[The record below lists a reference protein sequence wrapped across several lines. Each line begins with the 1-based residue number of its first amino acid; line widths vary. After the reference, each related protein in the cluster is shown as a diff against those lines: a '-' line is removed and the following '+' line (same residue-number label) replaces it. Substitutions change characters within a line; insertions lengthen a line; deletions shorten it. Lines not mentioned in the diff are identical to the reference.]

1 MAYWWL
7 NQNEDEIDFWDDDLI
22 VVPRRDKLGK
32 TAPGFVVAAEMKPGD
47 LGFAFVGGD
56 LESVFAVIGAGEEE
70 VIELG
75 ADGQRRPA
83 RIVPGRFV
91 DLPSPLSFEALS
103 TLLRGALPIVDSPL
117 QPGNERAETRAFP
130 LDDGVAQRLIHALLM
145 AEPVAGGAL
154 GDAMAGALS
163 ASERDDQTVEALTM
177 ARLGGGPFGDAVF
190 ALWSGACA
198 VTGMTNRA
206 LVQVVP
212 IKPWVLASDE
222 ERLDPQN
229 GLPLTPTWHV
239 AFSSGLIA
247 FEDDGQVLLARD
259 LDAEDARKA
268 GIDPEFRL
276 ALKGERQA
284 TYLAAHRAA
293 LFDG

>member
-7 NQNEDEIDFWDDDLI
+7 NQNEDELDFWDDDLI

-32 TAPGFVVAAEMKPGD
+32 TAPGFAAAAEMKPGD
-47 LGFAFVGGD
+47 LGFAFIGGD
-56 LESVFAVIGAGEEE
+56 LEAVFAVVGLGEEE

-83 RIVPGRFV
+83 RVVPGRFV

-103 TLLRGALPIVDSPL
+103 TLLRGMLPIVDSPL
-117 QPGNERAETRAFP
+117 QTGNERAETRVFP
-130 LDDGVAQRLIHALLM
+130 LDDSVARRLIQTLLM
-145 AEPVAGGAL
+145 AEPLVGGAVGDVMAAAL
-154 GDAMAGALS
+154 G
-163 ASERDDQTVEALTM
+163 ASERDDQTVEALTL
-177 ARLGGGPFGDAVF
+177 ARVGGGPFGEEVF
-190 ALWSGACA
+190 ALWDGACA
-198 VTGMTNRA
+198 ATGAMNRA

-229 GLPLTPTWHV
+229 GLPLTPTWHI

-247 FEDDGQVLLARD
+247 FEDDGRVLLSRD
-259 LDAEDARKA
+259 LDPEDARKA
-268 GIDPEFRL
+268 GIDPAFRL
-276 ALKGERQA
+276 AVKGDRQA
-284 TYLAAHRAA
+284 AYLAAHRAA

>member
-1 MAYWWL
+1 
-7 NQNEDEIDFWDDDLI
+7 
-22 VVPRRDKLGK
+22 
-32 TAPGFVVAAEMKPGD
+32 
-47 LGFAFVGGD
+47 
-56 LESVFAVIGAGEEE
+56 
-70 VIELG
+70 
-75 ADGQRRPA
+75 
-83 RIVPGRFV
+83 
-91 DLPSPLSFEALS
+91 
-103 TLLRGALPIVDSPL
+103 
-117 QPGNERAETRAFP
+117 
-130 LDDGVAQRLIHALLM
+130 
-145 AEPVAGGAL
+145 
-154 GDAMAGALS
+154 
-163 ASERDDQTVEALTM
+163 
-177 ARLGGGPFGDAVF
+177 
-190 ALWSGACA
+190 
-198 VTGMTNRA
+198 
-206 LVQVVP
+206 VVP

-247 FEDDGQVLLARD
+247 FEDDGLVMLARD

>member
-32 TAPGFVVAAEMKPGD
+32 TAPGFAVAAEMKPGD

-117 QPGNERAETRAFP
+117 QPGSERAETRAFP

-145 AEPVAGGAL
+145 AEPIAGGAL
-154 GDAMAGALS
+154 GDAMAAALS
-163 ASERDDQTVEALTM
+163 AGERDDQTVEALTM
-177 ARLGGGPFGDAVF
+177 ARLGGGPFGEAVF
-190 ALWSGACA
+190 ALWGGACA

-268 GIDPEFRL
+268 GIDPAFRL

>member
-32 TAPGFVVAAEMKPGD
+32 TAPSFAVAADMKPGD
-47 LGFAFVGGD
+47 VGFAFVGGD
-56 LESVFAVIGAGEEE
+56 LEAVFAVIGAGEEE

-83 RIVPGRFV
+83 RVVPGRFV

-117 QPGNERAETRAFP
+117 RAGDERAETRIFA
-130 LDDGVAQRLIHALLM
+130 LDDGVARRLVQAL
-145 AEPVAGGAL
+145 ATGPTAGLAL
-154 GDAMAGALS
+154 GDAMAAALS
-163 ASERDDQTVEALTM
+163 ASDRDDQAVEALTM
-177 ARLGGGPFGDAVF
+177 ARLGGGVFGEEVF
-190 ALWSGACA
+190 ALWDGACA
-198 VTGMTNRA
+198 CTGTTNRS

-212 IKPWVLASDE
+212 IKPWVLSSDE

-239 AFSSGLIA
+239 AFGSGMIA
-247 FEDDGQVLLARD
+247 FADDGQLLLSRH

-268 GIDPEFRL
+268 GIDPAFRL
-276 ALKGERQA
+276 ALKGDRQA
-284 TYLAAHRAA
+284 AYLAAHRAA

>member
-32 TAPGFVVAAEMKPGD
+32 TAPSFAVAADMKPGD
-47 LGFAFVGGD
+47 VGFAFVGGD
-56 LESVFAVIGAGEEE
+56 LEAVFAVIGAGEEE

-83 RIVPGRFV
+83 RVVPGRFV
-91 DLPSPLSFEALS
+91 DLTSPLSFEALS

-117 QPGNERAETRAFP
+117 RAGDERAETRIFA
-130 LDDGVAQRLIHALLM
+130 LDDGVARRLVQAL
-145 AEPVAGGAL
+145 ATEPTAGLAL
-154 GDAMAGALS
+154 GDAMAAALS
-163 ASERDDQTVEALTM
+163 ASDRDDQAVEALTM
-177 ARLGGGPFGDAVF
+177 ARLGGGVFGEEVF
-190 ALWSGACA
+190 ALWDGACA
-198 VTGMTNRA
+198 CTGTTNRS

-212 IKPWVLASDE
+212 IKPWVLSSDE

-239 AFSSGLIA
+239 AFGSGMIA
-247 FEDDGQVLLARD
+247 FADDGQLLLSRH

-268 GIDPEFRL
+268 GIDPAFRL
-276 ALKGERQA
+276 ALKGDRQA
-284 TYLAAHRAA
+284 AYLAAHRAA

>member
-32 TAPGFVVAAEMKPGD
+32 TAPGFAAAAEMKPGD

-56 LESVFAVIGAGEEE
+56 LETVFAVVGAGEEE

-83 RIVPGRFV
+83 RVVPGRFV

-117 QPGNERAETRAFP
+117 QPGNERAETRVFP
-130 LDDGVAQRLIHALLM
+130 LDDGVARRLIQALLT
-145 AEPVAGGAL
+145 AEPLVGGAV
-154 GDAMAGALS
+154 GDAMAAALG
-163 ASERDDQTVEALTM
+163 ASERDDPTVEALTL
-177 ARLGGGPFGDAVF
+177 ARVGGGPFGEEVF
-190 ALWSGACA
+190 ALWGGACA
-198 VTGMTNRA
+198 ATGATNRT

-212 IKPWVLASDE
+212 IKPWVMASDE

-229 GLPLTPTWHV
+229 GLPLIPTWHI

-247 FEDDGQVLLARD
+247 FGDDGQVLLGRD

-268 GIDPEFRL
+268 GIDSAFRL
-276 ALKGERQA
+276 AIKGGRQVA
-284 TYLAAHRAA
+284 YLAAHRAA

>member
-32 TAPGFVVAAEMKPGD
+32 TTPGFTIAAGMKPGD

-56 LESVFAVIGAGEEE
+56 LEAVFAVIGTGEEE

-75 ADGQRRPA
+75 ADAQRRPA

-91 DLPSPLSFEALS
+91 DLPSPLTFETLS
-103 TLLRGALPIVDSPL
+103 TLLRGALSIVDSPL
-117 QPGNERAETRAFP
+117 QPGSERSETRVYSIN
-130 LDDGVAQRLIHALLM
+130 DGVAQRLVHALLVGD
-145 AEPVAGGAL
+145 PVAGGAL
-154 GDAMAGALS
+154 GDAMAAALG
-163 ASERDDQTVEALTM
+163 ASERDDTAVEALTS
-177 ARLGGGPFGDAVF
+177 ARLGGGQFGDDVF
-190 ALWSGACA
+190 ALWGGACA
-198 VTGMTNRA
+198 ATGTTNRG

-247 FEDDGQVLLARD
+247 FEDDGLIMLGRD

>member
-32 TAPGFVVAAEMKPGD
+32 TAPSFAVAADMKPGD
-47 LGFAFVGGD
+47 VGFAFVGGD
-56 LESVFAVIGAGEEE
+56 LEAVFAVIGAGEEE

-83 RIVPGRFV
+83 RVVPGRFV

-117 QPGNERAETRAFP
+117 RAGDERAETRIFA
-130 LDDGVAQRLIHALLM
+130 LDDGVARRLIQALM
-145 AEPVAGGAL
+145 TEPTAGLAL
-154 GDAMAGALS
+154 GDAMAAALS
-163 ASERDDQTVEALTM
+163 ASDRDDQAVEALTM
-177 ARLGGGPFGDAVF
+177 ARLGGGVFGEEVF
-190 ALWSGACA
+190 ALWDGACA
-198 VTGMTNRA
+198 CTGTTNRS

-239 AFSSGLIA
+239 AFGSGMIA
-247 FEDDGQVLLARD
+247 FGDDGQVMLGRD
-259 LDAEDARKA
+259 LDPEDARKA
-268 GIDPEFRL
+268 GIDPAFRL

-284 TYLAAHRAA
+284 AYLGAHRAA

>member
-7 NQNEDEIDFWDDDLI
+7 NQNEDEIDFWDEELI

-32 TAPGFVVAAEMKPGD
+32 SWAAYALAEQMRPGD

-56 LESVFAVIGAGEEE
+56 LESVFAVIGTPEEE
-70 VIELG
+70 VVEMG

-83 RIVPGRFV
+83 RLVPGRFA
-91 DLPSPLSFEALS
+91 DLPAPISFETLS

-117 QPGNERAETRAFP
+117 QPGNERGESRVFTIS
-130 LDDGVAQRLIHALLM
+130 DGVAARLIAVVL
-145 AEPVAGGAL
+145 AADPVAGGAL
-154 GDAMAGALS
+154 GEAMVAALS
-163 ASERDDQTVEALTM
+163 ASERDDATVEALAA
-177 ARLGGGPFGDAVF
+177 ARLGGGKFAEDVL
-190 ALWSGACA
+190 ALWDGACA
-198 VTGMTNRA
+198 ATGTRNRA

-229 GLPLTPTWHV
+229 GLPLTPTWHI

-247 FEDDGQVLLARD
+247 FEDDGLVILGRELA
-259 LDAEDARKA
+259 AEEALKA

-284 TYLAAHRAA
+284 AYLAAHRAA

>member
-32 TAPGFVVAAEMKPGD
+32 TAPGFVIAAAMKPGD

-56 LESVFAVIGAGEEE
+56 LEAVFAVIGNGEEE
-70 VIELG
+70 VVELG
-75 ADGQRRPA
+75 GDGQRRPA

-91 DLPSPLSFEALS
+91 DLPSPLTFEALG
-103 TLLRGALPIVDSPL
+103 TILRGALPLVDSPL
-117 QPGNERAETRAFP
+117 EPGNERKESRVYPIRDA
-130 LDDGVAQRLIHALLM
+130 VAQRLTSALLLSD
-145 AEPVAGGAL
+145 PVAGGAL
-154 GDAMAGALS
+154 GDAMAAALG
-163 ASERDDQTVEALTM
+163 ASERDDATVEALTA
-177 ARLGGGPFGDAVF
+177 ARLGGGPFGEEVF
-190 ALWSGACA
+190 ALWDGACA
-198 VTGMTNRA
+198 ATGSTNRA

-239 AFSSGLIA
+239 AFTSGLIA
-247 FEDDGQVLLARD
+247 FEDDGLVMLGRD

-284 TYLAAHRAA
+284 GYLAAHRAA

>member
-32 TAPGFVVAAEMKPGD
+32 TAPGFMIAAGMKPGD

-56 LESVFAVIGAGEEE
+56 LEAVFAVIGAGEEE
-70 VIELG
+70 VVELG
-75 ADGQRRPA
+75 ADAQRRPA

-91 DLPSPLSFEALS
+91 DLSAPLPFESLS

-117 QPGNERAETRAFP
+117 QPGSERGETRAFTIS
-130 LDDGVAQRLIHALLM
+130 DGVAQRLINALLVGD
-145 AEPVAGGAL
+145 PVAGGAL
-154 GDAMAGALS
+154 GDAMAAALG
-163 ASERDDQTVEALTM
+163 ASERDDATVEALTT
-177 ARLGGGPFGDAVF
+177 ARLGAGKFGEDVF
-190 ALWSGACA
+190 ALWGGACA
-198 VTGMTNRA
+198 ATGTASRA

-247 FEDDGQVLLARD
+247 FEDDGLVMLARD

-284 TYLAAHRAA
+284 GYLAAHRTA

>member
-32 TAPGFVVAAEMKPGD
+32 TTPGFPIAAAMKPGD

-56 LESVFAVIGAGEEE
+56 LEAVFAVIGTGEEE

-75 ADGQRRPA
+75 ADAQRRPA

-91 DLPSPLSFEALS
+91 DLPSPLTFETLS
-103 TLLRGALPIVDSPL
+103 TLLRGALSIVDSPL
-117 QPGNERAETRAFP
+117 QPGSERSETRVYSIN
-130 LDDGVAQRLIHALLM
+130 DGVAQRLVHALLVGD
-145 AEPVAGGAL
+145 PVAGGAL
-154 GDAMAGALS
+154 GDAMAAALG
-163 ASERDDQTVEALTM
+163 ASERDDTAVEALTA
-177 ARLGGGPFGDAVF
+177 ARLGGGPFGDDVF
-190 ALWSGACA
+190 ALWGGACA
-198 VTGMTNRA
+198 ATGTTNRG

-247 FEDDGQVLLARD
+247 FEDDGLIMLGRD

>member
-32 TAPGFVVAAEMKPGD
+32 TAPGFAVAADMKPGD
-47 LGFAFVGGD
+47 VGFAFVGGD
-56 LESVFAVIGAGEEE
+56 LEAVFAVIGAGEEE

-83 RIVPGRFV
+83 RVVPGRFV
-91 DLPSPLSFEALS
+91 DLTSPLSFEALS

-117 QPGNERAETRAFP
+117 RAGDERAETRVFA
-130 LDDGVAQRLIHALLM
+130 LDDGVARRLIQALM
-145 AEPVAGGAL
+145 TEPTAGLAL
-154 GDAMAGALS
+154 GDAMAAALS
-163 ASERDDQTVEALTM
+163 ASDRDDQAVEVLTM
-177 ARLGGGPFGDAVF
+177 ARLGGGVFGEEVL
-190 ALWSGACA
+190 ALWDGACA
-198 VTGMTNRA
+198 CTGTTNRS

-239 AFSSGLIA
+239 AFGSGMIA
-247 FEDDGQVLLARD
+247 FGDDGQVMLGRD
-259 LDAEDARKA
+259 LDPEDARKA
-268 GIDPEFRL
+268 GIDPAFRL

-284 TYLAAHRAA
+284 AYLGAHRAA

>member
-7 NQNEDEIDFWDDDLI
+7 NQNEDEIEFWDEELI

-32 TAPGFVVAAEMKPGD
+32 TTPGFPIAAGMQPGD

-56 LESVFAVIGAGEEE
+56 LEAVFAVIGAGEEE

-75 ADGQRRPA
+75 ADAQRRPA

-91 DLPSPLSFEALS
+91 DLPAPLAFETLS
-103 TLLRGALPIVDSPL
+103 TLLRGTLPIVDSPL
-117 QPGNERAETRAFP
+117 QPGSERVETRVFP
-130 LDDGVAQRLIHALLM
+130 VKDNVAQRLIQAVLVGD
-145 AEPVAGGAL
+145 PVAGGAM
-154 GDAMAGALS
+154 GDAMAAALS
-163 ASERDDQTVEALTM
+163 ASERDDQTVEALNA
-177 ARLGGGPFGDAVF
+177 ARLGGGPFGEEVL
-190 ALWSGACA
+190 ALWDGACA
-198 VTGMTNRA
+198 ATGTTHRG

-212 IKPWVLASDE
+212 IKPWVLATDE
-222 ERLDPQN
+222 ERMDPQN

-239 AFSSGLIA
+239 AFSSGQIA
-247 FEDDGQVLLARD
+247 FEDDGLIMLARD
-259 LDAEDARKA
+259 LDAEDARRA

-284 TYLAAHRAA
+284 GYLAAHRAA